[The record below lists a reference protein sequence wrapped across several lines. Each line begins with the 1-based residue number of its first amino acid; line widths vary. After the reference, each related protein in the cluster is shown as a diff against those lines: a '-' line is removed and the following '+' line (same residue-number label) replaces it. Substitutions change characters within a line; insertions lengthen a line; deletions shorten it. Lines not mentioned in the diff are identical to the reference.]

1 MVLYKATGGKS
12 HCMLLNLMSQCLEE
26 LIQSGQSQTFFP
38 PQPENYYRG
47 VIRKCSVSAL
57 KIECF
62 SFFPFG
68 YALVFHDTAC
78 G

>member
-1 MVLYKATGGKS
+1 MDKAKLS
-12 HCMLLNLMSQCLEE
+12 
-26 LIQSGQSQTFFP
+26 FP

-68 YALVFHDTAC
+68 YALVSMIQLVVN
-78 G
+78 